1 MMNTALLKQTLSEKV
16 AAQNINTIANTTQ
29 NDVTERVAVNLP
41 TPTLSLVLTFPVALG
56 EAREQFERIQ
66 SLIATLKLQSEVQY
80 QVRPSLVP
88 PLSPNQPETFAERP
102 HISDPKTIT
111 PPTSLSM
118 KSSDTKFLS
127 PASNHS
133 DNRAEQITL
142 KQQQLLQQLVSKRRL
157 TLTAVQSLLRDK
169 FGVEDGNLLSRRQ
182 ASDLINLLLA
192 K

>member
-16 AAQNINTIANTTQ
+16 AAQATNAIANTTQ

-41 TPTLSLVLTFPVALG
+41 PPTLSLVLTFPVALG
-56 EAREQFERIQ
+56 EAQEQFERIQ
-66 SLIATLKLQSEVQY
+66 SLIATLKLQNGVQY

-88 PLSPNQPETFAERP
+88 PLVSNQPETFAERP
-102 HISDPKTIT
+102 HISDPKAIT